1 MDQPWL
7 LNLLVGGVRVA
18 QVKIVV
24 VHISGL
30 GLRPG
35 AVAGSYNKNTYI
47 HECIKTYKHNTFLFI

>member
-30 GLRPG
+30 LLRPG
-35 AVAGSYNKNTYI
+35 AVAGSYNKNA
-47 HECIKTYKHNTFLFI
+47 